1 MPGCIAYFV
10 SGLLQFTLLLK
21 GVPMNTCVKE
31 IILCFITGIM
41 VNFSTRLSYR
51 IVNTIV
57 NNH

>member
-1 MPGCIAYFV
+1 
-10 SGLLQFTLLLK
+10 
-21 GVPMNTCVKE
+21 MNTCVKE

-41 VNFSTRLSYR
+41 VNFSTRLSFR